1 MRTMRAIRAH
11 TRGGP
16 EQLRWETA
24 PVPEPAAG
32 EVLVAVHAAAITY
45 DELTWDQSRMRDGV
59 DRTPVIPSH
68 EVSGTVAEVGP
79 KVSWPTVGEDVFALT
94 PFERDGAAAQ
104 YVVVP
109 AGELA
114 AKPATATHAEAA
126 AVPLSGLTAWQALVD
141 HTQVTP
147 GQSVLIVGGA
157 GGVGAYAV
165 QIAAHLGARVTAT
178 VRTDADVAYASTL
191 GADRVVVGVPP
202 QEDFDLVIDAVGA
215 PVLAGAYLAVRPGGQ
230 LITLTAPPDPELRRG
245 RDVHD
250 SFFVVHPDRDQLGR
264 LAALVDAGV
273 LRPQVGEVRPLADA
287 AAAYAERGRNAGP
300 GKTVLRVD

>member
-1 MRTMRAIRAH
+1 MQAVRAH

-24 PVPEPAAG
+24 PVPVPAAG
-32 EVLVAVHAAAITY
+32 EVLVAVRAAAITY
-45 DELTWDQSRMRDGV
+45 DELTWDESWTRDGV

-68 EVSGTVAEVGP
+68 EVSGTVAELGP
-79 KVSWPTVGEDVFALT
+79 DVTWPTVGEDVFALT

-114 AKPATATHAEAA
+114 VKPATVSHVEAA
-126 AVPLSGLTAWQALVD
+126 ALPLSGLTAWQALLD
-141 HTQVTP
+141 HTHVTP

-165 QIAAHLGARVTAT
+165 QIAAHLGARATAT
-178 VRTDADVAYASTL
+178 IRTEADLAYASTL
-191 GADRVVVGVPP
+191 GADRVVVGAPP
-202 QEDFDLVIDAVGA
+202 EEDFDLVIDAVGGL
-215 PVLAGAYLAVRPGGQ
+215 VLAGAYLAVRPGGQ

-245 RDVHD
+245 REVHD
-250 SFFVVHPDRDQLGR
+250 SFFVVRPDRGQLGQ

-273 LRPQVGEVRPLADA
+273 LRPQVGEVRPLSDA